1 LVSEL
6 QRSTGIREESAEM
19 DRRKFLQTSAGLA
32 ALIAFTRRAFAY
44 SNGLRLQKFVQPI
57 RRFGPDIPVL
67 SPDTTI
73 YPGIDYY
80 DIEAGVYRDVLHP
93 SLPNGTRLYGYRK
106 AGTGTYRHLG
116 GAIVAR
122 KNRPVRIKFTCS
134 LPSEHIL
141 PFDPTVSEGAGGERA
156 DRAVIHLHGGRVP
169 WVSDGGP
176 FHWIANSANGAQ
188 SGASVP
194 SGWLP
199 DSTGHLTND
208 SFYPNNQS
216 ARMMWFHDHA
226 VGVTRLN
233 AYAGL
238 ASGYFLIDD
247 VELAMG
253 LPIPGDVLAIQDKVF
268 YDPSEDPQY
277 GSYVNSN
284 SSDHGGAIAGD
295 LWYPY
300 QYEPDIWELEAGAPQ
315 PPSPS
320 VVAEMF
326 GTTMLVNG
334 TPYPFQEV
342 NGMKRFRVLNACNAR
357 FLNLSFAVEDP
368 RRSGEPLTEPRAT
381 GHGTPVWAPVKV
393 WQIGSEGGFLPQP
406 ILLAN
411 TVSRGALAP
420 TPLLLGPAERAD
432 LIVDFSAVPVGMSV
446 ILYNDAPAPFPG
458 GNRDFDFGER
468 ERRRILTVGP
478 DTRSLML
485 FRRVAGTGDRFPIPM
500 PPPGTTNVPVLPMS
514 PDAENGGLKLD
525 VAPGSTV
532 TFAGTNYQYLPVTQE
547 LTLNESFDSYG
558 RLSQLLGNLASPIG
572 AFGSGYAEGS
582 GERVHYGTI
591 EVWNIYNLTADTH
604 PMHFHLF
611 NVMVLRRRAFKL
623 NHAGNPVF
631 IGRGRGPDPN
641 ETGWKETVRMNPGEC
656 TTIAILVENPFD
668 LPEQAAGVKGD
679 PATRRFSWKKNGST
693 IASNPV
699 PSSPRLLNQ
708 FGITADEFVWHCHIL
723 EHEEHDMMHPL
734 SAT

>member
-1 LVSEL
+1 
-6 QRSTGIREESAEM
+6 M
-19 DRRKFLQTSAGLA
+19 NRRQFLEVSAGITAFLA
-32 ALIAFTRRAFAY
+32 FSRRSFAY
-44 SNGLRLQKFVQPI
+44 SNGLRLQKFVQPV

-134 LPSEHIL
+134 LPSQHIL
-141 PFDPTVSEGAGGERA
+141 PFDTTVTEGVGGERA

-169 WVSDGGP
+169 WASDGGP
-176 FHWIANSANGAQ
+176 FHWIANAANGMQ

-208 SFYPNNQS
+208 LFYPNNQS

-226 VGVTRLN
+226 VGITRTN

-238 ASGYFLIDD
+238 ASGYFLIDN

-253 LPIPGDVLAIQDKVF
+253 LPIPGDVIAIQDKVF
-268 YDPSEDPQY
+268 YDPSADPQY
-277 GSYVNSN
+277 ASYVNSA
-284 SSDHGGAIAGD
+284 DLGGSIAGD

-300 QYEPDIWELEAGAPQ
+300 LYEPDIWELEEGAG
-315 PPSPS
+315 PPPLPS

-326 GTTMLVNG
+326 GSTMLVNG
-334 TPYPFQEV
+334 TAYPFQEV

-368 RRSGEPLTEPRAT
+368 RRPGEPLSEPRAVDQ
-381 GHGTPVWAPVKV
+381 GTPVWAPVKV

-406 ILLAN
+406 ILLADSVAPR
-411 TVSRGALAP
+411 TVPP
-420 TPLLLGPAERAD
+420 TALLLGPAERAD
-432 LIVDFSAVPVGMSV
+432 LIVDFSAVPVGMGV

-458 GNRDFDFGER
+458 GNRDFDFGGR
-468 ERRRILTVGP
+468 ERRETSALGP
-478 DTRSLML
+478 DTRAIML
-485 FRRVAGTGDRFPIPM
+485 FRRVAGAGDSFAIPM
-500 PPPGTTNVPVLPMS
+500 PAPGTTNVPILPMI

-525 VAPGSTV
+525 ITPGSTIE
-532 TFAGTNYQYLPVTQE
+532 FAGAHYQYLPSTQE
-547 LTLNESFDSYG
+547 LTLNESFDTYG
-558 RLSQLLGNLASPIG
+558 RLSQLLGNLASPAG
-572 AFGSGYAEGS
+572 AFGSGYAEGP
-582 GERVHYGTI
+582 GEHVTYGTI
-591 EVWNIYNLTADTH
+591 QVWNVYNVTEDTH

-611 NVMVLRRRAFKL
+611 NVMVLRRQAFKL
-623 NHAGNPVF
+623 DHDGNVVL
-631 IGRGRGPDPN
+631 IGRGRGPDPG

-656 TTIAILVENPFD
+656 TTVAVLVENPFD
-668 LPEQAAGVKGD
+668 LPEQPSGVKGD
-679 PATRRFSWKKNGST
+679 PATRTFSWKKNGT
-693 IASNPV
+693 TVTSNPV
-699 PSSPRLLNQ
+699 PSSPRLSNQ
-708 FGITADEFVWHCHIL
+708 FGLTVDEYVWHCHIL
-723 EHEEHDMMHPL
+723 EHEEHDMMHAL
-734 SAT
+734 NAS